1 MKGNSTMTQAK
12 AIEMIKGIADKNS
25 RFKIGK
31 TGQELSDRFD
41 SEYKDDYDKIIEICH
56 SSDSAVIDQWEK
68 DLIAH
73 FQADDDYKDKCDNDA
88 VGGGEMEEADTY
100 QIYVV
105 VKK

>member
-1 MKGNSTMTQAK
+1 MTQAD
-12 AIEMIKGIADKNS
+12 AIERIEGLAADNS

-41 SEYKDDYDKIIEICH
+41 SEYKHDYDKIIGICH
-56 SSDSAVIDQWEK
+56 SSKARLIDKWEK

-73 FQADDDYKDKCDNDA
+73 FQADADYKGKCDNDT
-88 VGGGEMEEADTY
+88 VGGGEMDEAETY
-100 QIYVV
+100 RLYVA